1 MTDILFTR
9 LLLWK
14 KKVISMLFWFLL
26 PILGTYL
33 FITIANTIQEDSRV
47 PIGIVME
54 DDSDLG
60 HHVLESITES
70 ELVQVHETTKKEA
83 LYQLEKHELDS
94 VFIIHEGFEQ
104 AVNSGMRNKILSSYR
119 TELSIAYS
127 PIKEMIVSLVQEQ
140 TGRAKAA
147 NFILEMNEQ
156 YNGTEP
162 WTLEEIQQKTIQV
175 QIDENLLN
183 TAFTYYGTTNDN
195 VEPTLIS
202 WNTWTIWA
210 IFSLLSSLFLF
221 DWVIKEKSLAVSA
234 RYTFIHMSKWS
245 YYFKLIILYFLI
257 FLLFDFMA
265 LAVFTVLL
273 DEAISLHFIFVLIS
287 FRFMLCMLSFSIA
300 SFFRK
305 TARYYGISLL
315 MVIVLAILT
324 GAIIPVHQFIPEVPF
339 ADVLNPLHA
348 FISGNP
354 TILWSS
360 FSFILVLISLFRKD
374 VTNA

>member
-1 MTDILFTR
+1 MNDILFTR

-14 KKVISMLFWFLL
+14 KKVMSMLFWLLL

-33 FITIANTIQEDSRV
+33 FITIANTIQEDSKV
-47 PIGIVME
+47 PIGIVVE
-54 DDSDLG
+54 DESELANDL
-60 HHVLESITES
+60 LKSITES
-70 ELVQVHETTKKEA
+70 ELVQVYETTEIEA

-94 VFIIHEGFEQ
+94 VFIIHKGYEQ

-127 PIKEMIVSLVQEQ
+127 PIKEMIVSLVQEE

-147 NFILEMNEQ
+147 NFIIQMNEQ
-156 YNGTEP
+156 FNGTEP
-162 WTLEEIQQKTIQV
+162 WTLEEILKKTIQV
-175 QIDENLLN
+175 QLDENLLN
-183 TAFTYYGTTNDN
+183 TTFTYYGTTNSE
-195 VEPTLIS
+195 VEPSLIS

-234 RYTFIHMSKWS
+234 RYTFINMSKWS
-245 YYFKLIILYFLI
+245 YYFKLIILYFLM
-257 FLLFDFMA
+257 FLLFDLMA
-265 LAVFTVLL
+265 LAVFTVGLG
-273 DEAISLHFIFVLIS
+273 ETISLHFIFVLIS
-287 FRFMLCMLSFSIA
+287 FRFMLCLLSFSIA

-315 MVIVLAILT
+315 MAIVLAILT
-324 GAIIPVHQFIPEVPF
+324 GAIIPVHQFIPEIPF
-339 ADVLNPLHA
+339 ADVINPLHA

-360 FSFILVLISLFRKD
+360 ISFMLVLISLLRKD

>member
-140 TGRAKAA
+140 TGRAKA
-147 NFILEMNEQ
+147 
-156 YNGTEP
+156 TEFYP
-162 WTLEEIQQKTIQV
+162 R
-175 QIDENLLN
+175 DE
-183 TAFTYYGTTNDN
+183 
-195 VEPTLIS
+195 
-202 WNTWTIWA
+202 
-210 IFSLLSSLFLF
+210 
-221 DWVIKEKSLAVSA
+221 
-234 RYTFIHMSKWS
+234 
-245 YYFKLIILYFLI
+245 
-257 FLLFDFMA
+257 
-265 LAVFTVLL
+265 
-273 DEAISLHFIFVLIS
+273 
-287 FRFMLCMLSFSIA
+287 
-300 SFFRK
+300 
-305 TARYYGISLL
+305 
-315 MVIVLAILT
+315 
-324 GAIIPVHQFIPEVPF
+324 
-339 ADVLNPLHA
+339 
-348 FISGNP
+348 
-354 TILWSS
+354 
-360 FSFILVLISLFRKD
+360 
-374 VTNA
+374 